1 MVVKAQLSI
10 LNREALEG
18 EGVFLSRHTQQ
29 KRATQEFINQKRTT
43 CGNALFEESEGVA
56 VALLPNLRVM

>member
-1 MVVKAQLSI
+1 MKCMKCMQVSVACQTPRFSFEIFRLS
-10 LNREALEG
+10 A
-18 EGVFLSRHTQQ
+18 V
-29 KRATQEFINQKRTT
+29 TQEFINQKRTT